1 MKAVKRSS
9 TLFTLVSVFFILTCA
24 VFFINST
31 SDVLTLN
38 IISYF
43 WPLLFVLGIIFGVFI
58 IKKFKNNSPWN
69 MILSIIVICLCMSS
83 LGFYSFI
90 FYLGKTLGA

>member
-58 IKKFKNNSPWN
+58 IKKFKNNSSWN